1 MSYLLLKNNPS
12 TEISLDMK
20 SLREKEKLTL
30 RRKVL
35 DNEII
40 ALAGEATALELVKN
54 IFYRKR
60 GYATIPKLIINW

>member
-1 MSYLLLKNNPS
+1 
-12 TEISLDMK
+12 MK